1 MPLKPRVRAVNA
13 VRWGITGTAESLI
26 TAFDYVWER
35 FTGRLTDEEYLG
47 EPVPGCWTLR
57 QRLDGSW

>member
-1 MPLKPRVRAVNA
+1 M
-13 VRWGITGTAESLI
+13 TGTAESLI

-35 FTGRLTDEEYLG
+35 FTGRLAGLTDEEYLG